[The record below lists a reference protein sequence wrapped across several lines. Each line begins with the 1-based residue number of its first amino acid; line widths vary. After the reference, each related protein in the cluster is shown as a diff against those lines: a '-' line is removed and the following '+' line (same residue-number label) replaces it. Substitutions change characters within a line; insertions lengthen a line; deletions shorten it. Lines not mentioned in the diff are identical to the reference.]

1 MNEMYFYIAI
11 LMACS
16 FYAGYRFAIGSNVK
30 MAESMIE
37 QLEKEGIVTIDDED
51 QVYAGHKTKEW
62 AKAWRKK

>member
-1 MNEMYFYIAI
+1 MEYFYIAL
-11 LMACS
+11 LMGCC
-16 FYAGYRFAIGSNVK
+16 FYLGYRYAIGENVK